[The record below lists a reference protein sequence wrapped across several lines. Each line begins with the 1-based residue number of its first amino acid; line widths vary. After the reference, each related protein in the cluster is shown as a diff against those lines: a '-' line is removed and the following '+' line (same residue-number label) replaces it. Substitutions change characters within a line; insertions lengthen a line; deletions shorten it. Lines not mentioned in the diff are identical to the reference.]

1 MVFLSTI
8 TFLDIMNSSL
18 NERSQDDN
26 SLFDLGR
33 IIRSLLMQSKLI
45 IFVTILGLSL
55 GVLYYI
61 NSTKIYKINSLLQ
74 ITSPQANNLQN
85 PGNFDVFLG
94 SKYQ

>member
-1 MVFLSTI
+1 
-8 TFLDIMNSSL
+8 MNSSL

-61 NSTKIYKINSLLQ
+61 NSTKIYKINNILP

-85 PGNFDVFLG
+85 PGNFDFSWAQVPMM
-94 SKYQ
+94 